1 MQLWKW
7 KIPLLSSSL
16 LLILILSGCASSDV
30 SRSVTCGVDAGVSN
44 VRSISD
50 GITEGSIADTYGNAT
65 QMERGA
71 LVGGAAGAITG
82 ASAATGIGIIP
93 GAAIGAV
100 IGASYGKYVDTKTDI
115 KDRIENRGGT
125 VVVLGD
131 QILIVLPSDR
141 LFKCNSAYV
150 KPQAYSTLC
159 LVSRFINC
167 FVKMLVRVTAYTGD
181 TGTKCLDMSLSK
193 QQAQRVA
200 KLLLE
205 SGLDTRVLY
214 AEGVGSSHLVTNNC
228 NGWGSPNY
236 RIEITLEKQYV

>member
-7 KIPLLSSSL
+7 KIPFLSSTIL
-16 LLILILSGCASSDV
+16 LFLILSGCASSDV
-30 SRSVTCGVDAGVSN
+30 SRSLTCGVDAGVSN
-44 VRSISD
+44 VRSISEGVTD
-50 GITEGSIADTYGNAT
+50 GSIADTYGNAS
-65 QMERGA
+65 QMEKGA
-71 LVGGAAGAITG
+71 LVGGAAGAVAG
-82 ASAATGIGIIP
+82 ASAATGIGILP

-100 IGASYGKYVDTKTDI
+100 IGASYGKYVDTKTDL

-125 VVVLGD
+125 IVILGD
-131 QILIVLPSDR
+131 QILIVIPSDR

-159 LVSRFINC
+159 LVTQFINC
-167 FVKMLVRVTAYTGD
+167 FVKMMVRIAAYTGD
-181 TGTKCLDMSLSK
+181 TGTKCLDISLSK

-214 AEGVGSSHLVTNNC
+214 AEGMGATSLVTNNC